1 MATHELELTEPVD
14 LCGANGSSLNPSA
27 RGWSRRP
34 LHTAN
39 LYGCF
44 GVNKRWDYWAVLAG
58 DLALSAVYSNID
70 HFGLADVWWVD
81 LVSGETGGKG
91 ILTPGD
97 ALELPERPGTAPLV
111 VDRDGLD
118 LRMVDDEQGTR
129 LLGDWVEADGRHGRL
144 EVLVELPVG
153 HESLNVVIPW
163 SDTVFNFTSKH
174 QARPAVGHLTVGDR
188 RWSIGGSGGPESWG
202 VLDVGRGR
210 WPHEV
215 TWNWGGGAGRADGHV
230 LGLQVGAKWT
240 EGTGFTENGL
250 IVDGRLTKL
259 GSELRWDYS
268 WDDPMQPW
276 HIVDPGGQLDMV
288 LTPRFDKHSHTDAGE
303 FGSETHQVFGHW
315 SGHLRTDDGL
325 DVEFESL
332 QGFAEEARQRW

>member
-27 RGWSRRP
+27 LGWSRRP

-39 LYGCF
+39 LHGCF

-118 LRMVDDEQGTR
+118 LRMVDD
-129 LLGDWVEADGRHGRL
+129 
-144 EVLVELPVG
+144 
-153 HESLNVVIPW
+153 
-163 SDTVFNFTSKH
+163 
-174 QARPAVGHLTVGDR
+174 
-188 RWSIGGSGGPESWG
+188 
-202 VLDVGRGR
+202 
-210 WPHEV
+210 
-215 TWNWGGGAGRADGHV
+215 
-230 LGLQVGAKWT
+230 
-240 EGTGFTENGL
+240 
-250 IVDGRLTKL
+250 
-259 GSELRWDYS
+259 
-268 WDDPMQPW
+268 
-276 HIVDPGGQLDMV
+276 
-288 LTPRFDKHSHTDAGE
+288 
-303 FGSETHQVFGHW
+303 
-315 SGHLRTDDGL
+315 
-325 DVEFESL
+325 
-332 QGFAEEARQRW
+332 